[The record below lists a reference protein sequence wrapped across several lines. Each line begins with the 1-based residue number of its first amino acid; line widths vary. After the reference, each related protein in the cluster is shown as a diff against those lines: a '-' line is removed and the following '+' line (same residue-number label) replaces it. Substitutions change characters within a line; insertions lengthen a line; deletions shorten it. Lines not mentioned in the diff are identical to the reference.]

1 MPTPPINTQ
10 DLILGYTLKERIGTG
25 GYGEVWKAEAP
36 GGIQKAIKLIYGYH
50 DENRAQAELKS
61 LNRIKEVRHPFLLSL
76 ERIEIVEGRLAV
88 VTELADQSLADRFK
102 ECQDEGLDG
111 IPRDELIQYL
121 YDTADALDFI
131 SESHRLQHLDI
142 KPENLLLVGNHVK
155 VADFGL
161 VKDIHDATQ
170 SLMAGLTPTYAP
182 PELFDGRPSRSSDQY
197 SLAIVYQEMLTG
209 VRPFSGTTAAQ
220 LASQHVHADPDVSK
234 LPRGDQQPVR
244 RALSKQ
250 PEARFPNCRTLV
262 DELANR
268 QSKKVRREAKRSI
281 KSKPKALADHTRP
294 LSESSLIGS
303 VVAPTVTKLGA
314 VEIDPQQMA
323 VRPTLFIGIGQTA
336 TNVMRRLRRRFRD
349 RLGDDDA
356 IPAFQILCIDTD
368 VRDLAAATRS
378 NSVDAL
384 THEETLPVPLRK
396 PEEYRNDARM
406 HLNWLSRRWIYNVPR
421 SLQTEGIRPLGRLAF
436 ADHHEKIFERLHDL
450 IEQITLPESIAKTSE
465 TVELDPSGEPQV
477 FVVTSIAGGVGS
489 GMVLDMA
496 YAVRTVLLERG
507 LQDESVH
514 GVLAYSSGRSASE
527 RDLTVANTLSCLS
540 EMHHYSRV
548 SGYPGDD
555 SCDLPPFDDDRPTFA
570 ETYVVDLGNDLRQDE
585 FEAATDNLAEYL
597 YLNAATRCGAFF
609 DACREPASEE
619 DQMTVRTFGLTQT
632 ATKDGDI
639 ATIPSYILAQR
650 LIRYWMP
657 TEKQRGALDVQAGR
671 DLLQSSGVSLSQI
684 LVRFEAVFAR
694 HVGLAPKSLIDAKI
708 TEVIHRAES
717 VINEHGAEELC
728 SQLESQID
736 EVLELEVNPRDNR
749 FGHHLDEEPS
759 LAQIVDAEYQSQ
771 LGQFSESMFEVIL
784 GELDPVGR
792 RLDRARQVYEQVS
805 ARLQESIAEGRDL
818 RQRNN
823 GDLSRVVHQLNSAD
837 RAPDAD
843 EEPVDICAL
852 MREYGQLRTRGF
864 VLHCALRVI
873 SDLQQYVERVLD
885 HISHIL
891 QFSFDM
897 LQLLDKRVQ
906 DEQRTALVVDQK
918 DDRLIERLLTKRVTM
933 QVDEL
938 CQRVDALLQEGF
950 FTEMGGFRRLVSRET
965 KWENKLEAAVL
976 RASRCVVADVFR
988 RLDLDQMFAE
998 EKIDANQIAQWWQ
1011 HRLERSTPR
1020 LLPKCGGASR
1030 LLIAVPNGSS
1040 TKALSQCVIDQFQE
1054 KPTLLE
1060 ATNGDVDV
1068 CYEVDQMSLPVIA
1081 SNLIS
1086 TCPDCA
1092 EYVARLHTRTDIQWT
1107 PLVRLT

>member
-1 MPTPPINTQ
+1 MPTQPINTQ

-25 GYGEVWKAEAP
+25 GYGEVWRAEAP

-88 VTELADQSLADRFK
+88 VTELADQSLAERFK
-102 ECQDEGLDG
+102 ECQQEGLDG
-111 IPRDELIQYL
+111 IPREELIQYL
-121 YDTADALDFI
+121 HDTADALDFI

-209 VRPFSGTTAAQ
+209 VRPFAGTTAAQ

-234 LPRGDQQPVR
+234 LPRGDQQPIR

-268 QSKKVRREAKRSI
+268 RAKKARRETKRSL
-281 KSKPKALADHTRP
+281 KTEAKQPSDHTRP
-294 LSESSLIGS
+294 LTESSLISG
-303 VVAPTVTKLGA
+303 VAAPTVTKLGA
-314 VEIDPQQMA
+314 VELDPEQIT

-336 TNVMRRLRRRFRD
+336 TNVMRRLSRRFRD
-349 RLGDDDA
+349 RIGEADST
-356 IPAFQILCIDTD
+356 PAFQILCIDTD

-378 NSVDAL
+378 DSVGAL
-384 THEETLPVPLRK
+384 AHEETLPVPLRK

-406 HLNWLSRRWIYNVPR
+406 HLSWLSRRWIYNVPR

-465 TVELDPSGEPQV
+465 CVELDPSVEPQV
-477 FVVTSIAGGVGS
+477 FIVTSIAGGVGS
-489 GMVLDMA
+489 GMVLDVA

-507 LQDESVH
+507 LPDDSVY

-540 EMHHYSRV
+540 EMNHYSRV
-548 SGYPGDD
+548 TGYPGDE
-555 SCDLPPFDDDRPTFA
+555 SCDLPPFDDDSPTFA

-609 DACREPASEE
+609 DACRDSAVED
-619 DQMTVRTFGLTQT
+619 DQMMVRTFGLTQT

-650 LIRYWMP
+650 LVKFWMP
-657 TEKQRGALDVQAGR
+657 TEKRQTNLEPQAAK
-671 DLLQSSGVSLSQI
+671 DLLQSCGVSLSQI
-684 LVRFEAVFAR
+684 LVRFEAAFAR
-694 HVGLAPKSLIDAKI
+694 HVGLAPKSLIDSEI
-708 TEVIHRAES
+708 SEIIHQADSIIKES
-717 VINEHGAEELC
+717 GAEELSC
-728 SQLESQID
+728 QLETRID
-736 EVLELEVNPRDNR
+736 DVLDLEVNPKEDH
-749 FGHHLDEEPS
+749 FSHHLDEEPS

-771 LGQFSESMFEVIL
+771 LGQFSEAMIDVIL
-784 GELDPVGR
+784 GALDPAGA
-792 RLDRARQVYEQVS
+792 RLDRARRIYEQVS
-805 ARLQESIAEGRDL
+805 ARLQESIAEAREL

-823 GDLSRVVHQLNSAD
+823 GDLSSVVHQLNVAD
-837 RAPDAD
+837 RPLEND
-843 EEPVDICAL
+843 EEPVDVCAL
-852 MREYGQLRTRGF
+852 IRQYGQLRTRGF
-864 VLHCALRVI
+864 LLHCALRVI

-885 HISHIL
+885 HISHVL
-891 QFSFDM
+891 QFCFDM

-933 QVDEL
+933 HVDDL
-938 CQRVDALLQEGF
+938 CQKVDAILQDGF
-950 FTEMGGFRRLVSRET
+950 FNEVGGFRRLVCRET
-965 KWENKLEAAVL
+965 KWEAKLEAAVL
-976 RASRCVVADVFR
+976 RASRCVVADVYR

-998 EKIDANQIAQWWQ
+998 EKIDGNQLAQWWQ
-1011 HRLERSTPR
+1011 HRLEKSTPR
-1020 LLPKCGGASR
+1020 LLPKCGGTSR

-1040 TKALSQCVIDQFQE
+1040 TKALAQSVVDQFQE
-1054 KPTLLE
+1054 KPTILE

-1068 CYEVDQMSLPVIA
+1068 CYEIDEMPLPVIA
-1081 SNLIS
+1081 STLIS
-1086 TCPDCA
+1086 SCPDCV